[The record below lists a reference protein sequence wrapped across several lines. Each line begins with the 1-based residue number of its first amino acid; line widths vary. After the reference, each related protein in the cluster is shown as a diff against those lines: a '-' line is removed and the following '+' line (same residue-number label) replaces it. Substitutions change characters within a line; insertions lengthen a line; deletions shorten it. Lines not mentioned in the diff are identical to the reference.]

1 MSKEEVKFKV
11 GESVI
16 CIINSRA
23 SLTVGKEY
31 KVKRVYN
38 DYDVSL
44 SIDNDYGYEIDYD
57 QMRFLSK
64 DIFRNKI
71 INQIID

>member
-1 MSKEEVKFKV
+1 MREEVKFKV

-31 KVKRVYN
+31 KIISIYGGYN
-38 DYDVSL
+38 VSL
-44 SIDNDYGYEIDYD
+44 SIYNDDGSEIEYE
-57 QMRFLSK
+57 QMRFLPKSE
-64 DIFRNKI
+64 FRNKI